1 MPRRATLL
9 IAVTLLVLLA
19 IPAVYVACTW
29 STENPLRFEAV
40 RLEKDREPVGSSK
53 FNLLHL
59 TVRNV
64 SKLPVHLSF
73 ASLKQKNPDDA
84 AADAVQIG
92 ALMPD
97 LQDRPGK
104 GLRPLLLP
112 PGGSMQC
119 IAYIS
124 DDGRESPH
132 ALRDIDVDYYWRSD
146 TAERVC
152 SLWTGYSYVAM
163 GPAQTRIIRSGDAR
177 HRSPLTLPATFE
189 GPPIE
194 LPRPSTAPAP
204 GPPAP

>member
-1 MPRRATLL
+1 MPRHTKLL
-9 IAVTLLVLLA
+9 IALTLLVLLA
-19 IPAVYVACTW
+19 IPAIYVACTW

-40 RLEKDREPVGSSK
+40 RLEKDPSPVGSTK
-53 FNLLHL
+53 HDLLHL

-73 ASLKQKNPDDA
+73 ASLHQKNPHDA

-97 LQDRPGK
+97 LQDRPEK
-104 GLRPLLLP
+104 GPRPLLLP

-124 DDGRESPH
+124 VDGVGAPE
-132 ALRDIDVDYYWRSD
+132 ALRDIDVGYYWRSD

-152 SLWTGYSYVAM
+152 SLWTGYSHVLM
-163 GPAQTRIIRSGDAR
+163 GPAKSRILRHGDAH
-177 HRSPLTLPATFE
+177 HRSPLILPATAS
-189 GPPIE
+189 PQ
-194 LPRPSTAPAP
+194 PSS
-204 GPPAP
+204 GQGSGK